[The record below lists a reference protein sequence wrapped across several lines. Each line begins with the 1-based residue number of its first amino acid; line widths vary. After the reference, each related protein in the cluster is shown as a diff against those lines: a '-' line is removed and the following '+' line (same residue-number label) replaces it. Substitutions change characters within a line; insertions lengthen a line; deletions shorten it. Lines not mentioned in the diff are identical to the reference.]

1 MKDEEVPFMFKS
13 HLTRRFAVALGL
25 AVLLAAP
32 QPAAAQAPYSG
43 IVVFGTSLSD
53 PGNAFALTGEQGTP
67 DEFFMGALTIPGR
80 PYAKGGHHFSN
91 GATWIEQYAR
101 SVGLGDS
108 VRPAFGTTDSGV
120 TNFAVGAARA
130 YDDNKNVNLT
140 AQVDEFLR
148 RSGNRA
154 PSTALYVIE
163 MGGNDIRDA
172 LSAGPAGAGGII
184 TQSLTSIATNIVK
197 LYMAGARE
205 FLIWSAPDVGR
216 APALLSLGPV
226 TSGFATQV
234 SMGFNE
240 GLRQTLV
247 GLAPKLPGA
256 YLGRF
261 DSFAAVTD
269 IVQNHTLYGLVDVTA
284 ACITPDVA
292 PFQCDKADEFLFWDG
307 IHPTKT
313 GHAILAQKAAA
324 VIR

>member
-1 MKDEEVPFMFKS
+1 MK
-13 HLTRRFAVALGL
+13 R
-25 AVLLAAP
+25 
-32 QPAAAQAPYSG
+32 YS
-43 IVVFGTSLSD
+43 SC
-53 PGNAFALTGEQGTP
+53 
-67 DEFFMGALTIPGR
+67 
-80 PYAKGGHHFSN
+80 HHFSN

-101 SVGLGDS
+101 SIGPADS
-108 VRPAFGTTDSGV
+108 VRPAFGTTDSAV

-130 YDDNKNVNLT
+130 YEDNKNVNLT
-140 AQVDEFLR
+140 AQVSEFLR
-148 RSGNRA
+148 RNGNHA

-172 LSAGPAGAGGII
+172 LSAGPAEAGGII
-184 TQSLTSIATNIVK
+184 TQSLTSIATNIVR
-197 LYMAGARE
+197 LYMVGARE

-216 APALLSLGPV
+216 APALLSLGAV

-234 SMGFNE
+234 SLGFND
-240 GLRQTLV
+240 GLKYTLA

-256 YLGRF
+256 YFGRF

-269 IVQNHTLYGLVDVTA
+269 IAQNYTLYGLTDVTA

-292 PFQCDKADEFLFWDG
+292 PYQCAKPDEFLFWDG
-307 IHPTKT
+307 IHPTKA